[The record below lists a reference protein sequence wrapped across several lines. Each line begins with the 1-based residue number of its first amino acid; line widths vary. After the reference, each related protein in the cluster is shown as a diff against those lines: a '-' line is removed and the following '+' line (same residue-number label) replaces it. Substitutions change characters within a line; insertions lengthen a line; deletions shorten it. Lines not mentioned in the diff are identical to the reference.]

1 MCSFKLL
8 VVFVIF
14 AYAYAEPPRRRNN
27 FRTFAR
33 QEVADNGA
41 PSDQPA
47 SEGYN
52 YEPPAE
58 PARLRLP
65 TELQFTQFARQQ
77 EAQNSGYSYPKPTSA
92 YGPPEEPTTQYG
104 SPDENTES
112 TEGEDTTESSNDTA
126 ADSQVETL
134 RSLQATQF
142 RRKNAKLTRHQ
153 KSQAIQLQPLVQPVY
168 YVPYPTADLVEPQ
181 YVYVFK

>member
-1 MCSFKLL
+1 MFSIKLL
-8 VVFVIF
+8 VVIASFTF
-14 AYAYAEPPRRRNN
+14 AYAEPPRRQNN

-41 PSDQPA
+41 PNEQPT

-52 YEPPAE
+52 YEPPAA

-65 TELQFTQFARQQ
+65 TEFRQLSRQ
-77 EAQNSGYSYPKPTSA
+77 EEAQSSGYSYPKPTSS
-92 YGPPEEPTTQYG
+92 YGPPGEATTEIG
-104 SPDENTES
+104 TPEENTDS
-112 TEGEDTTESSNDTA
+112 SDDEDTTESSNDA
-126 ADSQVETL
+126 ATDSQVETL

-142 RRKNAKLTRHQ
+142 RRKNAKLTRNQ
-153 KSQAIQLQPLVQPVY
+153 KAQAIQLQPLVQPVY
-168 YVPYPTADLVEPQ
+168 YVQYPTTDLVEPQ